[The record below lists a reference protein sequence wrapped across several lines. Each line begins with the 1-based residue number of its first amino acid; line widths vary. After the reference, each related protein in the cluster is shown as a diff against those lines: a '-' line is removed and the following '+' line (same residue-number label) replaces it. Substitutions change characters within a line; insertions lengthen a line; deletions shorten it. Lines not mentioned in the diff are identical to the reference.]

1 VTGQVSV
8 FVGDPERN
16 VIELRGRDQDIAP
29 TYNNM
34 VATDRPA
41 LIPVLTT
48 HMLGEVTAIAR
59 ALPNDASRCNGTC
72 ARRSLLGR
80 RHVRR
85 RRGTA
90 GEAKMG
96 RPSFIRPA
104 VTMKHRQLVSAAIS
118 GEAIL
123 VAEGAIG
130 WLSSESR
137 RSHPTIV
144 VKR

>member
-1 VTGQVSV
+1 MTGQASV
-8 FVGDPERN
+8 FVRDPERN

-41 LIPVLTT
+41 LILVLTT

-59 ALPNDASRCNGTC
+59 ALRNDASRCNGTC

-80 RHVRR
+80 RHTRR

-104 VTMKHRQLVSAAIS
+104 VTMKRRQLVSAAIS

-123 VAEGAIG
+123 VTEGTIG

-144 VKR
+144 VKQ